1 VGRRPEPAIR
11 GALRERA
18 IDYVTQHGFASVS
31 LRPMAKKLRT
41 SARMLVYHF
50 GSREGLMREVLMGIR
65 EREDA
70 TIQSWF
76 QKRKRPPT
84 MPDFLRWYW
93 QRMGAAKARPMAQM
107 IFELDAL
114 ALRDPARYP
123 GVLTGPIAYWRGL
136 SQRVEIRRRNDTEA
150 TLLLAVTRGL
160 LLDVTATGDRARVWK
175 AFRLLTNFIERSDE
189 ETKRRGAG
197 KRALKRQ
204 RLSNLLEISH

>member
-1 VGRRPEPAIR
+1 MGRRPEPAIR

-70 TIQSWF
+70 TIQNWF
-76 QKRKRPPT
+76 QKRQRPPT

-93 QRMGAAKARPMAQM
+93 RRMGVDL
-107 IFELDAL
+107 ELWAIQREADYF
-114 ALRDPARYP
+114 REVFGRE
-123 GVLTGPIAYWRGL
+123 L
-136 SQRVEIRRRNDTEA
+136 S
-150 TLLLAVTRGL
+150 
-160 LLDVTATGDRARVWK
+160 TAT
-175 AFRLLTNFIERSDE
+175 S
-189 ETKRRGAG
+189 
-197 KRALKRQ
+197 
-204 RLSNLLEISH
+204 